1 MAESHIKKSTIMFT
15 DIFGYSRM
23 VGRDEKHA
31 LKLLDEHNNI
41 ITAAIDAHDGSVI
54 KFIGDAE
61 ERIKEDYLRILR
73 YFRFFIQYSKFN
85 HEEKGLYYIIIYH
98 INRYK

>member
-1 MAESHIKKSTIMFT
+1 MAESQIKKSTIMFT

-41 ITAAIDAHDGSVI
+41 ITAAIDAHNGSVI
-54 KFIGDAE
+54 KFIGDAIFMLILCLLIQKMVILLFNQVHPVLM
-61 ERIKEDYLRILR
+61 RGYLI
-73 YFRFFIQYSKFN
+73 
-85 HEEKGLYYIIIYH
+85 
-98 INRYK
+98 